1 MSSNLDTEES
11 LRREAEQRLTCKP
24 TPLPPE
30 ACEDPQRLIHELRV
44 HQIELEMQN
53 ELLTETLASVN
64 ALRAKYQDLYDFAPV
79 GYFTLG
85 PGGDIVELNLRAAQ
99 LLGRERE
106 RLVGL
111 GLRAFFDPAALPA
124 FDSLLSRARPG
135 EPEAVAPSLQVMRPR
150 LMPMYVNAQ
159 AQGFVDVASGQPL
172 TRLALMDVT
181 ALKSATD
188 DVVHVLQQKADTALG
203 GKTTSSAAQPF
214 GARS

>member
-1 MSSNLDTEES
+1 MSSDLDLEES
-11 LRREAEQRLTCKP
+11 LRREAELRLTCKQA
-24 TPLPPE
+24 PLPPE
-30 ACEDPQRLIHELRV
+30 ACKDPQRLIHELRV

-106 RLVGL
+106 RLVGV

-124 FDSLLSRARPG
+124 FDGLLSRARPG
-135 EPEAVAPSLQVMRPR
+135 EPEAVAPCLLVMRPR

-159 AQGFVDVASGQPL
+159 AQGFVDVASGKPL

-181 ALKSATD
+181 ALKIATD
-188 DVVHVLQQKADTALG
+188 DVVHVLQQKAETAMRYQ
-203 GKTTSSAAQPF
+203 TSGAA
-214 GARS
+214 A